1 LDKINYEG
9 NDLDPDTLMEFFE
22 WKALARKSQELGIK
36 QDLTP
41 QLLEEFLNW
50 HHQQENAK

>member
-1 LDKINYEG
+1 
-9 NDLDPDTLMEFFE
+9 
-22 WKALARKSQELGIK
+22 LARKSQELGIK

-50 HHQQENAK
+50 HHQRENAK

>member
-1 LDKINYEG
+1 
-9 NDLDPDTLMEFFE
+9 
-22 WKALARKSQELGIK
+22 LARKSQELGIK

-41 QLLEEFLNW
+41 QLLEEFLDW